1 MKYSKFFKF
10 KVTGNV
16 PVKKLPAQK
25 SPKFTETSFSDLLE
39 KSKTKQLRTFYG
51 TDMPES
57 FYTKPPVF
65 SLAKERAEKVGRRVT
80 EKSLQRLSTIRKAAA
95 SRIKSRRA
103 EYGKEKTKM
112 FQRTNYSL
120 KPTIFAKRVKEKI
133 SKLQTQ
139 AIKLADIRG
148 AKAQAR
154 MEQKLGVSVTKP
166 KDRPVSFYSGK
177 QDVPA
182 VTRRENEFIKKLKR
196 DMGY

>member
-16 PVKKLPAQK
+16 PVQKLPAQK
-25 SPKFTETSFSDLLE
+25 TPKFTETSFSQLLDE
-39 KSKTKQLRTFYG
+39 SKTKRLRTFYG
-51 TDMPES
+51 TDMPKS
-57 FYTKPPVF
+57 FYEKPPVF

-80 EKSLQRLSTIRKAAA
+80 EKGLQRISKIRQAAA

-112 FQRTNYSL
+112 FERTNYSL
-120 KPTIFAKRVKEKI
+120 KPTAFAKRVKAKVAT
-133 SKLQTQ
+133 LQTK

-148 AKAQAR
+148 AKAQAK

-166 KDRPVSFYSGK
+166 KDRPVSFYAKK

-182 VTRRENEFIKKLKR
+182 VNRRETEFIKKLKR

>member
-65 SLAKERAEKVGRRVT
+65 SLAKERVEKVGRRVT
-80 EKSLQRLSTIRKAAA
+80 EKGLQRLSTIRKAAA

-166 KDRPVSFYSGK
+166 KDRPLSFYSRK